1 MVFTIDRFQD
11 ERRCIE
17 DLEAA
22 YVAAMKQQQNLV
34 VRVGIKTYVFV
45 VPMEREHR
53 ITKWKRLFQENQ
65 PPWLG

>member
-1 MVFTIDRFQD
+1 MVFTIDQFQN
-11 ERRCIE
+11 EQRYIE

-22 YVAAMKQQQNLV
+22 YKVALRQQQNLV

-45 VPMEREHR
+45 TPMEREHR

-65 PPWLG
+65 PPD